1 MRMNLKKLEELGVQH
16 DWQLPLLLPTKCI
29 DNSNPLKNAYTARPG
44 QHAVFVLFVEK
55 FTIKS
60 GAPYRVSVSFIDEF
74 KNRIQATFFT
84 LKDNVED
91 FAEILRSKF
100 QNKES
105 LIVSGEPSIWNN
117 QATIKSP
124 SLISADECQL
134 TLKYPNGINVTE
146 EEVANAARL
155 ALKNDILVSNAVI
168 NISKQLNKTPA
179 ELDQLISS
187 YLNQEVSFKTI
198 IKTAHQPKSSRAFE
212 ASIKVFK
219 FLCGVKAIQDGKTH
233 VLTEAISSNLRI
245 PQSVIEKLI
254 QRLPYSLTDEQLRII
269 MDVFARLNTPE
280 VALELISA
288 DVGYGKTV
296 IFACLCAAAALTGSI
311 AVIIEPNE
319 VLAGQV
325 ANNIREWWP
334 EVKVLDLVAKN
345 YPEPTEVKNCIVV
358 GTTAINFFFEEHKL
372 KPNLIVCDEEHRFGT
387 EQKNAFG
394 SDINYIG
401 ATATCI
407 PRTLQLATLG
417 SFNVHRMFKCHVK
430 KEIKTRILAMED
442 TSIIASEIHKNICA
456 GHQVIVIY
464 PLALRK
470 EDENDQEHSKIVSYD
485 DEGEPKKKNQ
495 LDSLLV
501 SSEVGFEAWNS
512 AYPGLVSWIYGDMP
526 SAEKQQNFKDFLSK
540 KKPLLVATTAVE
552 VGLDGKDV
560 RHLVVVHPDRMGGAT
575 LHQLRGRLARAGGV
589 GGFDMWM
596 PIPREN
602 IKKKVIQRLQIL
614 VESTDG
620 YLIAEDDLLRR
631 GFGELAVGKTEQSGA
646 MNSFIPTLKI
656 SPQIVKDTSE
666 QLERIESSIIASDAN
681 IQQTKMMKR
690 P

>member
-1 MRMNLKKLEELGVQH
+1 MNIKKLEELGVQH

-29 DNSNPLKNAYTARPG
+29 DNSNPLENAYTARPG
-44 QHAVFVLFVEK
+44 QHAVFLLFVEK
-55 FTIKS
+55 FAVKA
-60 GAPYRVSVSFIDEF
+60 GAPYRVSVHFIDKF
-74 KNRIQATFFT
+74 KNRIQTTFFIPQ
-84 LKDNVED
+84 DNVDAFSEVLSN
-91 FAEILRSKF
+91 AF
-100 QNKES
+100 QRKER
-105 LIVSGEPSIWNN
+105 LLVSGEAAIWNN

-124 SLISADECQL
+124 KFLSDDECRLAL
-134 TLKYPNGINVTE
+134 TYPSGINVTE
-146 EEVANAARL
+146 EEVANAARF
-155 ALKNDILVSNAVI
+155 ALQNDILVSNAVI
-168 NISKQLNKTPA
+168 NISRHLNRTPS

-187 YLNQEVSFKTI
+187 YLNQEVSFKAI
-198 IKTAHQPKSSRAFE
+198 IKAAHQPKTNRHFE
-212 ASIKVFK
+212 ASLSVFR

-233 VLTEAISSNLRI
+233 VLTEAKSSNLQI
-245 PQSVIEKLI
+245 PQTIIENLI
-254 QRLPYSLTDEQLRII
+254 ERLPYSLTDEQLKII
-269 MDVFARLNTPE
+269 MDVFSRLNSPE

-311 AVIIEPNE
+311 SVIIEPNE

-345 YPEPTEVKNCIVV
+345 YPEPNDVNGCIVV
-358 GTTAINFFFEEHKL
+358 GTTAINFYFEEHKL

-394 SDINYIG
+394 ADINYIG

-417 SFNVHRMFKCHVK
+417 SFNVHRMLKCHVK

-442 TSIIASEIHKNICA
+442 TSVIASAIHKNISE

-470 EDENDQEHSKIVSYD
+470 EDVNDQEHAKIISYD
-485 DEGEPKKKNQ
+485 DQPDSKKKNQ

-501 SSEVGFEAWNS
+501 SSEVGFEAWNI

-575 LHQLRGRLARAGGV
+575 LHQLRGRLARAGGE

-602 IKKKVIQRLQIL
+602 VKKKVAQRLQIL
-614 VESTDG
+614 VDSTDG

-656 SPQIVKDTSE
+656 SPQIVKDTAE
-666 QLERIESSIIASDAN
+666 QLERIELSALELEN
-681 IQQTKMMKR
+681 NFQQTKIMKR